1 MNDIQ
6 KMLYDLLEDRG
17 KPTKERLV
25 DKRVDDNAFEVT
37 LDYTDKQITDYVVLA
52 QDNTIIIRY
61 EDSED
66 HISQDALQTN
76 RALEPETLTHK
87 LHNDYLTISV
97 KHTGGNHGKR
107 THSR

>member
-1 MNDIQ
+1 MNDIH
-6 KMLYDLLEDRG
+6 KMLYDLLENRG

-25 DKRVDDNAFEVT
+25 DKRIDDEAFEVT
-37 LDYTDKQITDYVVLA
+37 LDYTDKTIDDYVVLA

-61 EDSED
+61 EDTD
-66 HISQDALQTN
+66 DKINQDAIQTN
-76 RALEPETLTHK
+76 RALRPNTLTHK
-87 LHNDYLTISV
+87 LNNNYLTISV